1 MAVIGITGS
10 IASGKS
16 TFRDI
21 LAPLLGSQVLDADG
35 IARDFLEKDPAV
47 RSEVE
52 IGISREAYSV
62 DGRAN
67 RAEIRRV
74 IFSDPGAKARLEAIL
89 HPRVRQFWVR
99 GAELARREKRR
110 LIVDIPLLFETG
122 AESHFDFIITVACSP
137 DVQNTRLM
145 ARGVDPALARKIIHS
160 QMSVAEKIARSTQ
173 LVWNDGRLSAL
184 EKQAERFVL
193 GLAGWKSP
201 EK

>member
-21 LAPLLGSQVLDADG
+21 LVPLLGSQVLDADG
-35 IARDFLEKDPAV
+35 IARDFLEKDPDV

-52 IGISREAYSV
+52 VGISREAYLT

-67 RAEIRRV
+67 RHEIRRV

-89 HPRVRQFWVR
+89 HPRVRQFWVQ
-99 GAELARREKRR
+99 GAELARREKRH

-137 DVQNTRLM
+137 DIQNTRLM
-145 ARGVDPALARKIIHS
+145 ARGVDPALAQKIIHS
-160 QMSVAEKIARSTQ
+160 QMPVSEKVARSTH
-173 LVWNDGRLSAL
+173 LVWNDGRLFAL
-184 EKQAERFVL
+184 EKQAERFVGDL
-193 GLAGWKSP
+193 SDRGKSRS
-201 EK
+201 